1 MPGGLLNIVAYG
13 NQNLILNGNPCKT
26 FFKSAYSKY
35 TNFGLQKF
43 RIDFNGQRN
52 LRLNEDS
59 TFYFKIPRYADL
71 LMDTYLVISLPN
83 IWSPV
88 YPPQDCSGAWAP
100 YEFKWIENLG
110 TQMIRH
116 VTISVGGQI
125 IQKISGQYLYNM
137 VERDFDES
145 KKKLYYEM
153 TGNVPEL
160 NDPANATEYR
170 RKNGGNWNM
179 YPSVYRW
186 EDSPPSEGYE
196 PSIRARKLYI
206 PINSWFTLMSK
217 MAFPLVSLQYNELH
231 IEVVMRPIKELFTIR
246 NVQSTNH
253 TFFQQSPSNEIFS
266 TNDCSVNCPPCPP
279 LPSSMYE
286 RLPYVQPNFN
296 NALHQFYRFLQ
307 MPPDVELSP
316 SSYTDKRSLWYADI
330 HLISTY
336 CFLSRDEVR
345 VFAAKEQKYLIKE
358 IYERPFYNVAGTKKV
373 DLDSLGMVKDWTW
386 YLQRN
391 DVNLRNEW
399 SNYSNWPYKDL
410 PVDVLTTTAITNPEY
425 TFHTRNGS
433 TCDCNLNPSYQWIS
447 KKPHHPKIND
457 QVGTDGL
464 YPTYFS
470 MAPKFS
476 TRNQKNILL
485 NTGILLDGKYREN
498 VFDVGVYNYIEKYV
512 RSASN
517 LKDGVYFYN
526 FGLNTN
532 PYDFQPSGA
541 MNMSKFSTVQFE
553 FTTHPPPLDPS
564 AQFYTICDA
573 SGVIGVNKTNWQIYN
588 YNYDLNIMEERYNIL
603 SFIGGNAALM
613 YAR

>member
-43 RIDFNGQRN
+43 RIDFKGQRT

-59 TFYFKIPRYADL
+59 TFLFKVPRYADL

-88 YPPQDCSGAWAP
+88 YPPQDCSGSWAP

-110 TQMIRH
+110 TQMIRDI
-116 VTISVGGQI
+116 TISIGGQI
-125 IQKISGQYLYNM
+125 IQKYSGQYLYNM
-137 VERDFDES
+137 IERDFEES

-153 TGNVPEL
+153 TGHTPEL
-160 NDPANATEYR
+160 NDPANATEHR
-170 RKNGGNWNM
+170 RNNAGIWNM
-179 YPSVYRW
+179 YPSVYLWDQDRC
-186 EDSPPSEGYE
+186 PSEGYE

-231 IEVVMRPIKELFTIR
+231 IEVTMRPIKELFTIR
-246 NVQSTNH
+246 DVQANNSTV
-253 TFFQQSPSNEIFS
+253 FQQSPSNEILS
-266 TNDCSVNCPPCPP
+266 TNDCSINCFPPCPR
-279 LPSSMYE
+279 LPSSTYK

-296 NALHQFYRFLQ
+296 NALHHFYRFLQ
-307 MPPDVELSP
+307 MPPDISLNTT
-316 SSYTDKRSLWYADI
+316 SYDDKRTLWDADI

-358 IYERPFYNVAGTKKV
+358 IYERPFYNVAGTKRV

-386 YLQRN
+386 YFQRN

-399 SNYSNWPYKDL
+399 SNYSNWPYKEL
-410 PVDVLTTTAITNPEY
+410 PVDVLTTASINNPEY
-425 TFHTRNGS
+425 TFQTKNGGA
-433 TCDCNLNPSYQWIS
+433 CDCSSNPSYQWIANNANRS
-447 KKPHHPKIND
+447 
-457 QVGTDGL
+457 GSSGL
-464 YPTYFS
+464 YPTYFNMS
-470 MAPKFS
+470 PLYS
-476 TRNQKNILL
+476 VENQKNILL

-498 VFDVGVYNYIEKYV
+498 VIDAGVYNYIEKYV
-512 RSASN
+512 RSTSN

-553 FTTHPPPLDPS
+553 FTTYPPPLDPS
-564 AQFYTICDA
+564 AHFYTICDA
-573 SGVIGVNKTNWQIYN
+573 SGVIGVNKTNWQIYDYN
-588 YNYDLNIMEERYNIL
+588 YNLNIMEERYNIL